1 MSDCL
6 FCKIID
12 GSIPSYTVYEDDKVK
27 AILDINPNNDGHLL
41 VIPKEHKANLYEMDD
56 DTLIYMLNIIREKL
70 NNLYTLLVVSLVIV
84 LIVVYAMPKLNI
96 DGLTISQNN
105 DYGQEVKHFHIHVI
119 PRYKNDKFP
128 LASNCSK
135 VEDVYHKLIG

>member
-12 GSIPSYTVYEDDKVK
+12 GSIPSYTVYEDYKVK
-27 AILDINPNNDGHLL
+27 VFLDINPNTDGHLL

-56 DTLIYMLNIIREKL
+56 DILIYMLNIIRKKL
-70 NNLYTLLVVSLVIV
+70 KPILSD
-84 LIVVYAMPKLNI
+84 KLNI

-128 LASNCSK
+128 LASDCSK
-135 VEDVYHKLIG
+135 VEDVYHKLVD

>member
-27 AILDINPNNDGHLL
+27 VFLDINPNNDGHLL
-41 VIPKEHKANLYEMDD
+41 VIPKEHKANLY
-56 DTLIYMLNIIREKL
+56 MLNIIREKL
-70 NNLYTLLVVSLVIV
+70 KPILSD
-84 LIVVYAMPKLNI
+84 KLNI

-135 VEDVYHKLIG
+135 VEDVYHKLVG

>member
-12 GSIPSYTVYEDDKVK
+12 SSIPSYTVYEDDKVK
-27 AILDINPNNDGHLL
+27 VFLDINPNNDGHLL
-41 VIPKEHKANLYEMDD
+41 VIPKKHKANLYEMDD

-70 NNLYTLLVVSLVIV
+70 KPILSD
-84 LIVVYAMPKLNI
+84 KLNI

-128 LASNCSK
+128 LASDCSK
-135 VEDVYHKLIG
+135 VEDVYHKLVD

>member
-12 GSIPSYTVYEDDKVK
+12 GSIPSYTLYEDDKVK
-27 AILDINPNNDGHLL
+27 VFLDINRNTDGHLL

-56 DTLIYMLNIIREKL
+56 DTLIYMLNIIRKKL
-70 NNLYTLLVVSLVIV
+70 KPILSD
-84 LIVVYAMPKLNI
+84 KLNI
-96 DGLTISQNN
+96 DGLTISENN

-128 LASNCSK
+128 LASDCSK
-135 VEDVYHKLIG
+135 VEDVYHKLVD

>member
-1 MSDCL
+1 MMNDCL
-6 FCKIID
+6 FCKIVK
-12 GSIPSYTVYEDDKVK
+12 GEIPSYTVYEDEKVK
-27 AILDINPNNDGHLL
+27 VFLDINPNNDGHLL

-56 DTLIYMLNIIREKL
+56 ETLLYMLNVIRTKL
-70 NNLYTLLVVSLVIV
+70 ATLLKD
-84 LIVVYAMPKLNI
+84 KLAI

-128 LASNCSK
+128 LKSDCSN
-135 VEDVYHKLIG
+135 VEEIYHKLVD

>member
-27 AILDINPNNDGHLL
+27 VFLDINPNNDGHLL

-56 DTLIYMLNIIREKL
+56 ETLIYMLNIIREKL
-70 NNLYTLLVVSLVIV
+70 KPILSD
-84 LIVVYAMPKLNI
+84 KLNI

-135 VEDVYHKLIG
+135 VEDIYHKLVD

>member
-1 MSDCL
+1 MNDCL
-6 FCKIID
+6 FCKIVK
-12 GSIPSYTVYEDDKVK
+12 GEIPSYTVYEDEKVK
-27 AILDINPNNDGHLL
+27 VFLDINPNNDGHLL

-56 DTLIYMLNIIREKL
+56 ETLLYMLNVIRTKL
-70 NNLYTLLVVSLVIV
+70 ATLLKD
-84 LIVVYAMPKLNI
+84 KLAI

-128 LASNCSK
+128 LKSDCSN
-135 VEDVYHKLIG
+135 VEKIYHKLVD

>member
-1 MSDCL
+1 MMNDCL
-6 FCKIID
+6 FCKIVK
-12 GSIPSYTVYEDDKVK
+12 GEIPSYTVYEDEKVK
-27 AILDINPNNDGHLL
+27 VFLDINPNNDGHLL

-56 DTLIYMLNIIREKL
+56 ETLLYMLNVIRTKFA
-70 NNLYTLLVVSLVIV
+70 TLLKD
-84 LIVVYAMPKLNI
+84 KLAI

-128 LASNCSK
+128 LKSDCSN
-135 VEDVYHKLIG
+135 VEEIYHKLVD

>member
-27 AILDINPNNDGHLL
+27 VFLDINPNNDGHLL

-70 NNLYTLLVVSLVIV
+70 KPILSD
-84 LIVVYAMPKLNI
+84 KLNI
-96 DGLTISQNN
+96 QGLTISQNN

-128 LASNCSK
+128 LASDCSK
-135 VEDVYHKLIG
+135 VEDIYHKLVD

>member
-27 AILDINPNNDGHLL
+27 VFLDINPNNDGHLL
-41 VIPKEHKANLYEMDD
+41 VISKEHKANLYEMDD

-70 NNLYTLLVVSLVIV
+70 KPILSD
-84 LIVVYAMPKLNI
+84 KLNI

-128 LASNCSK
+128 LASDCSK
-135 VEDVYHKLIG
+135 VEDVYHKLVD

>member
-27 AILDINPNNDGHLL
+27 VFLDINPNNDGHLL
-41 VIPKEHKANLYEMDD
+41 VLPKEHKANLYEMDD

-70 NNLYTLLVVSLVIV
+70 KPILSD
-84 LIVVYAMPKLNI
+84 KLNI

-128 LASNCSK
+128 LASDCSK
-135 VEDVYHKLIG
+135 VEDVYHKLVD

>member
-1 MSDCL
+1 MNDCL
-6 FCKIID
+6 FCKIVK
-12 GSIPSYTVYEDDKVK
+12 GEIPSYTVYEDEKIKVF
-27 AILDINPNNDGHLL
+27 LDINPNNDGHLL

-56 DTLIYMLNIIREKL
+56 ETLLYMLNVIRTKL
-70 NNLYTLLVVSLVIV
+70 ATLLKD
-84 LIVVYAMPKLNI
+84 KLAI

-128 LASNCSK
+128 LKSDCSN
-135 VEDVYHKLIG
+135 VEEIYHKLVD

>member
-27 AILDINPNNDGHLL
+27 VFLDINPNNDGHLL

-56 DTLIYMLNIIREKL
+56 DTLIYMLNIIKEKL
-70 NNLYTLLVVSLVIV
+70 KPILSD
-84 LIVVYAMPKLNI
+84 KLNI

-135 VEDVYHKLIG
+135 VEDVYHKLVD

>member
-27 AILDINPNNDGHLL
+27 AFLDINPNNDGHLL

-56 DTLIYMLNIIREKL
+56 ETLIYMLNIIREKL
-70 NNLYTLLVVSLVIV
+70 KPILSD
-84 LIVVYAMPKLNI
+84 KLNI

-128 LASNCSK
+128 LASDCSK
-135 VEDVYHKLIG
+135 VEDVYRKLVD

>member
-27 AILDINPNNDGHLL
+27 PILDINPNNDGHLL
-41 VIPKEHKANLYEMDD
+41 VIPKKHKANLYEMDD

-70 NNLYTLLVVSLVIV
+70 KPILSD
-84 LIVVYAMPKLNI
+84 KLNI

-128 LASNCSK
+128 LASDCSK
-135 VEDVYHKLIG
+135 VEDVYHKLVY

>member
-12 GSIPSYTVYEDDKVK
+12 GSISSYTVYEDDKIKVF
-27 AILDINPNNDGHLL
+27 LDINPNNDGHLL
-41 VIPKEHKANLYEMDD
+41 VIPKEHKANLYEMDN

-70 NNLYTLLVVSLVIV
+70 KPILSD
-84 LIVVYAMPKLNI
+84 KLNI

-135 VEDVYHKLIG
+135 VEDIYHKLVD

>member
-1 MSDCL
+1 MNDCL
-6 FCKIID
+6 FCKIVK
-12 GSIPSYTVYEDDKVK
+12 GEIPSYTVYEDEKVK
-27 AILDINPNNDGHLL
+27 VFLDINPNNDGHLL

-56 DTLIYMLNIIREKL
+56 KTLLYMLNIIRNKL
-70 NNLYTLLVVSLVIV
+70 VTLLKD
-84 LIVVYAMPKLNI
+84 KLAI

-128 LASNCSK
+128 LKSDCSN
-135 VEDVYHKLIG
+135 VEEIYHKLVD

>member
-1 MSDCL
+1 MNDCL
-6 FCKIID
+6 FCKIVK
-12 GSIPSYTVYEDDKVK
+12 GEIPSYTVYEDEKVK
-27 AILDINPNNDGHLL
+27 VFLDINPNNDGHLL

-56 DTLIYMLNIIREKL
+56 ETLLYMLNVIRTKL
-70 NNLYTLLVVSLVIV
+70 ATLLKD
-84 LIVVYAMPKLNI
+84 KLAI

-128 LASNCSK
+128 LKSDCSK
-135 VEDVYHKLIG
+135 VEDVYHKLVN

>member
-1 MSDCL
+1 MNDCL
-6 FCKIID
+6 FCKIVK
-12 GSIPSYTVYEDDKVK
+12 GEIPSYTVYEDEKVK
-27 AILDINPNNDGHLL
+27 VFLDINPNNDGHLL

-56 DTLIYMLNIIREKL
+56 ETLLYMLNVIRTKL
-70 NNLYTLLVVSLVIV
+70 ATLLKD
-84 LIVVYAMPKLNI
+84 KLAS

-128 LASNCSK
+128 LKSDCSN
-135 VEDVYHKLIG
+135 VEEIYHKLVD

>member
-27 AILDINPNNDGHLL
+27 VFLDINPNNDGHLL

-56 DTLIYMLNIIREKL
+56 DTLIYMLNIIKEKL
-70 NNLYTLLVVSLVIV
+70 KPILSD
-84 LIVVYAMPKLNI
+84 KLNI

-119 PRYKNDKFP
+119 PRYRNDKFP

-135 VEDVYHKLIG
+135 VEDVYHKLID

>member
-1 MSDCL
+1 MNDCL
-6 FCKIID
+6 FCKIVK
-12 GSIPSYTVYEDDKVK
+12 GEIPSYTVYEDEKVK
-27 AILDINPNNDGHLL
+27 VFLDINLNNDGHLL

-56 DTLIYMLNIIREKL
+56 ETLLYMLNVIRTKL
-70 NNLYTLLVVSLVIV
+70 ATLLKD
-84 LIVVYAMPKLNI
+84 KLAI

-128 LASNCSK
+128 LKSDCSN
-135 VEDVYHKLIG
+135 VEEIYHKLVD

>member
-6 FCKIID
+6 FCKIIK
-12 GSIPSYTVYEDDKVK
+12 GEIPSYTVYDDEKVK
-27 AILDINPNNDGHLL
+27 VFLDINPNNDGHLL
-41 VIPKEHKANLYEMDD
+41 VIPKEHKANLYEIDD
-56 DTLIYMLNIIREKL
+56 ETLLYMLNVIRTKL
-70 NNLYTLLVVSLVIV
+70 ATLLKD
-84 LIVVYAMPKLNI
+84 KLAI

-128 LASNCSK
+128 LTSDCSK
-135 VEDVYHKLIG
+135 VEDVYHKLVN

>member
-12 GSIPSYTVYEDDKVK
+12 GSIPSFTVYEDDKVK
-27 AILDINPNNDGHLL
+27 VFLDINPNNDGHLL
-41 VIPKEHKANLYEMDD
+41 VIPKKHKANLYEMDD

-70 NNLYTLLVVSLVIV
+70 KPILSD
-84 LIVVYAMPKLNI
+84 KLNI

-128 LASNCSK
+128 LASDCSK
-135 VEDVYHKLIG
+135 VEDVYHKLVD

>member
-27 AILDINPNNDGHLL
+27 VFLDINPNNDGHLL

-70 NNLYTLLVVSLVIV
+70 KPILSD
-84 LIVVYAMPKLNI
+84 KLNI
-96 DGLTISQNN
+96 DVLTISQNN

-128 LASNCSK
+128 LASDCSK
-135 VEDVYHKLIG
+135 VEDVYHKLVG

>member
-12 GSIPSYTVYEDDKVK
+12 GSIPSYTVYEDDRVKVF
-27 AILDINPNNDGHLL
+27 LDINPNNDGHLL
-41 VIPKEHKANLYEMDD
+41 VIPKEHKANLYEMDN

-70 NNLYTLLVVSLVIV
+70 KPILSD
-84 LIVVYAMPKLNI
+84 KLNI

-135 VEDVYHKLIG
+135 VEDIYHKLVG

>member
-12 GSIPSYTVYEDDKVK
+12 GSIPSYTVYEDDKIKVF
-27 AILDINPNNDGHLL
+27 LDINPNNDGHFL

-56 DTLIYMLNIIREKL
+56 ETLLYMLNVIRTKL
-70 NNLYTLLVVSLVIV
+70 ATLLKD
-84 LIVVYAMPKLNI
+84 KLAI

-128 LASNCSK
+128 LKSDCSN
-135 VEDVYHKLIG
+135 VEEIYHKLVD

>member
-12 GSIPSYTVYEDDKVK
+12 GSIPSNTVYEDDKVK
-27 AILDINPNNDGHLL
+27 VFLDINPNNDGHLL

-56 DTLIYMLNIIREKL
+56 DTLIYMLNIIRKKL
-70 NNLYTLLVVSLVIV
+70 KPILSD
-84 LIVVYAMPKLNI
+84 KLNI

-128 LASNCSK
+128 QNSVCSK
-135 VEDVYHKLIG
+135 VEDVYHKLVN

>member
-12 GSIPSYTVYEDDKVK
+12 GSIPSYTVYEDDKIKVF
-27 AILDINPNNDGHLL
+27 LDINPNNDGHLL
-41 VIPKEHKANLYEMDD
+41 VIPKEHKANLYEMDN

-70 NNLYTLLVVSLVIV
+70 KPILSD
-84 LIVVYAMPKLNI
+84 KLNI

-135 VEDVYHKLIG
+135 VEDIYHKLVD

>member
-1 MSDCL
+1 MIDCL

-27 AILDINPNNDGHLL
+27 VFLDINPNNDGHLL
-41 VIPKEHKANLYEMDD
+41 VIPKEHKANLYEMDN

-70 NNLYTLLVVSLVIV
+70 KPILSD
-84 LIVVYAMPKLNI
+84 KLNI

-135 VEDVYHKLIG
+135 VEDIYHKLVD

>member
-12 GSIPSYTVYEDDKVK
+12 GSIPSFTVYEDDKVK
-27 AILDINPNNDGHLL
+27 VFLDINPNNDGHLL
-41 VIPKEHKANLYEMDD
+41 VIPKKHKANLYEMDD

-70 NNLYTLLVVSLVIV
+70 KPILSD
-84 LIVVYAMPKLNI
+84 KLNI

-128 LASNCSK
+128 LASDCSK
-135 VEDVYHKLIG
+135 VEDVYHKLID

>member
-27 AILDINPNNDGHLL
+27 AFLDINPNNDGHLL

-56 DTLIYMLNIIREKL
+56 ETLIYMLNIIREKL
-70 NNLYTLLVVSLVIV
+70 KPILSD
-84 LIVVYAMPKLNI
+84 KLNI

-128 LASNCSK
+128 LASDCSK
-135 VEDVYHKLIG
+135 VEDVYHKLVD

>member
-12 GSIPSYTVYEDDKVK
+12 SSIPSYTVYEDDKVK
-27 AILDINPNNDGHLL
+27 VFLDINPNNDGHLL

-56 DTLIYMLNIIREKL
+56 DTLIYMLNIIKEKL
-70 NNLYTLLVVSLVIV
+70 KPILSD
-84 LIVVYAMPKLNI
+84 KLNI

-128 LASNCSK
+128 LASDCSK
-135 VEDVYHKLIG
+135 VEDVYHKLVD

>member
-27 AILDINPNNDGHLL
+27 VFLDINPNNDGHLL

-56 DTLIYMLNIIREKL
+56 DTLIFMLNIIREKL
-70 NNLYTLLVVSLVIV
+70 KPILSD
-84 LIVVYAMPKLNI
+84 KLNI

-119 PRYKNDKFP
+119 PRYRNDKFP

-135 VEDVYHKLIG
+135 VEDVYHKLVD